1 MSTKQDLAA
10 LLEES
15 EGQFLS
21 GSLIAE
27 KLGITRAAVWKNIR
41 LLQSDGY
48 EIEAV
53 TTEETIATA
62 RLRITAPD
70 AVVLVT
76 QAVSGMDSL
85 DEALLTQN
93 MEQLLSGS
101 FATVA
106 FSVEVQLV
114 QVEGT
119 WCLVPNDQWSDAITG
134 GLISRY
140 AQLQLAILEALAGG
154 ADQ

>member
-1 MSTKQDLAA
+1 
-10 LLEES
+10 
-15 EGQFLS
+15 
-21 GSLIAE
+21 
-27 KLGITRAAVWKNIR
+27 
-41 LLQSDGY
+41 
-48 EIEAV
+48 V

-70 AVVLVT
+70 AVALVT